1 MNTFRQAQGEPLR
14 QPQEKPLSPSKN
26 RPSELRGESASD
38 PQRFIADH
46 VLEIPKSGI
55 RDFFEVVQSM
65 TDVISLGIGEPDFVT
80 PWRIREA
87 AIFAMEKGKTGYT
100 SNLGLPRLRSAITQ
114 YLSSRFDVFYD
125 AQKEV
130 LVSVG
135 VSEALDLALRAI
147 LNPGDEVIFHEPS
160 YVSYNPSIT
169 LAGGRA
175 ISVQTEAQHDF
186 RLLPHALEAK
196 LTPRTKALLLSFPT
210 NPTGAIMT
218 AEDLRPIADLCIQND
233 LLVLSDE
240 IYSELVYNGTK
251 HVSIASLPGM
261 KERTVLL
268 NGCSKSFAMTGFRV
282 GYACA
287 PAIIIEA
294 MMKIHQY
301 AIMCASV
308 MSQEAAIEALE
319 HCSKEVAAMRSDYE
333 RRRNF
338 TVTRFNEMGL
348 SCHSPKG
355 AFYAFPYVGSTGL
368 TSKQFSLGLLESQKV
383 AVVPGDAFGSSGE
396 GFVRC
401 CFATSLEKLREAT
414 DRIEAFVRA
423 LGAPSTPSSTG
434 TPGTDY

>member
-1 MNTFRQAQGEPLR
+1 MANLIETTT
-14 QPQEKPLSPSKN
+14 
-26 RPSELRGESASD
+26 RPSRRAASD

-46 VLEIPKSGI
+46 VLDIPKSGI

-100 SNLGLPRLRSAITQ
+100 SNLGLPRLRSAIAQ
-114 YLSSRFDVFYD
+114 YLSSRFNVSYD
-125 AQKEV
+125 ARTEV

-135 VSEALDLALRAI
+135 VSEALDLALRAT
-147 LNPGDEVIFHEPS
+147 LNPGEEVIFHEPS

-169 LAGGRA
+169 LAGGRP
-175 ISVQTEAQHDF
+175 ISVQTDAEHDF
-186 RLLPHALEAK
+186 RLLPEALEARI
-196 LTPRTKALLLSFPT
+196 TPRSKALLLSFPT
-210 NPTGAIMT
+210 NPTGGVMQP
-218 AEDLRPIADLCIQND
+218 EDLHPIADLCIQHD

-240 IYSELVYNGTK
+240 IYCELVYNGTK

-261 KERTVLL
+261 KERTILL

-287 PAIIIEA
+287 PAPIIEA

-308 MSQEAAIEALE
+308 LSQEAAIEALE
-319 HCSKEVAAMRSDYE
+319 HCGKEVAAMRSDYE
-333 RRRNF
+333 MRRNF
-338 TVTRFNEMGL
+338 IVTRFNEMGL
-348 SCHSPKG
+348 PCHSPKG
-355 AFYAFPYVGSTGL
+355 AFYVFPYIRQTGL
-368 TSKQFSLGLLESQKV
+368 SSRQFSLSLLQAQKV
-383 AVVPGDAFGSSGE
+383 AVVPGDAFGRSGE

-401 CFATSLEKLREAT
+401 CFATSFEKLREAT
-414 DRIEAFVRA
+414 DRIEAFLRA
-423 LGAPSTPSSTG
+423 GAGTSVSPTTPKSPT
-434 TPGTDY
+434 TPAAP

>member
-1 MNTFRQAQGEPLR
+1 MKTIRQAGER
-14 QPQEKPLSPSKN
+14 A
-26 RPSELRGESASD
+26 RGKSDSD
-38 PQRFIADH
+38 PRRFIADH
-46 VLEIPKSGI
+46 VLSIPKSGI

-65 TDVISLGIGEPDFVT
+65 SDVISLGIGEPDFVT

-100 SNLGLPRLRSAITQ
+100 SNLGLPRLRTAIAQ
-114 YLSSRFDVFYD
+114 YLSSRFGVFYD
-125 AQKEV
+125 APSEV

-160 YVSYNPSIT
+160 YVSYNPSIA
-169 LAGGRA
+169 LAGGRPVA
-175 ISVQTEAQHDF
+175 IQTDEEHGF
-186 RLLPHALEAK
+186 RLLAERLEPK
-196 LTPRTKALLLSFPT
+196 ITRQTKALLLSFPT
-210 NPTGAIMT
+210 NPTGGVMQLD
-218 AEDLRPIADLCIQND
+218 DLRPIADLCIRHD

-240 IYSELVYNGTK
+240 IYCELVYNGGK

-287 PAIIIEA
+287 PAPIIEA

-308 MSQEAAIEALE
+308 LSQEAAIEALE
-319 HCSKEVAAMRSDYE
+319 HCTKEVTAMRSDYE

-338 TVTRFNEMGL
+338 MVTRFNEMGL
-348 SCHSPKG
+348 PCHSPKG
-355 AFYAFPYVGSTGL
+355 TFYVFPSIGPTGL
-368 TSKQFSLGLLESQKV
+368 SSRQFSLKLLESERV
-383 AVVPGDAFGSSGE
+383 AVVPGDAFGECGE

-401 CFATSLEKLREAT
+401 CFATGFEKLREAT
-414 DRIEAFVRA
+414 DRIETFLSKR
-423 LGAPSTPSSTG
+423 
-434 TPGTDY
+434 